1 MEKEIRNKKPNGEWH
16 GYQQLWSA
24 NEKLWHRGS
33 YKNDLAIGYHEVN
46 LYRGG
51 IGDKDTEVEFYIR

>member
-16 GYQQLWSA
+16 GYQHLCSA
-24 NEKLWHRGS
+24 NEKLWHRGL
-33 YKNDLAIGYHEVN
+33 YKHDLPIGYHEVN

-51 IGDKDTEVEFYIR
+51 IGDKGTEVEFYIK